1 LERSHTLLENSRSR
15 PDSRVS
21 FPSYDRGALSPGF
34 LHIGVGGFHR
44 AHQGAFLD
52 ELAERRISN
61 EWGVRGLSLRNGT
74 GRERL
79 LRQDCVYSILQ
90 RGAAGDEVRVVGAL
104 LEYLLAPENPDGA
117 LAALASPRTKVL
129 SITVTGNGYGLN
141 SAGELDAHDPLVAQ
155 DLATPAR
162 PCSLPGYLVE
172 GLRLRRDAGLPPFT
186 VLSCDNIP
194 ANGRAVRRA
203 VVSFARLRD
212 ERLAD
217 WIEQNVAFPATV
229 VDRITPEAGAE
240 DRLLVERSFGI
251 RDLCPVVCEDFTQ
264 WIVEDDFRNGRPP
277 LDEVGARFVADVTP
291 YELHKKRLLNGSHC
305 ALGYLGY
312 LSGHRRT
319 DEVLA
324 DPALRDYV
332 ESLIDQEVGPLLPAI
347 FGFDSAEYK
356 RTLLTRLA
364 NPRIGD
370 RLQRLCRRG
379 STKMPAYLI
388 PSLTEAIERGRP
400 HGGLTLAVA
409 AWFRYLSGVDLQ
421 GDRIEVEDEL
431 APTLQPLARRAADDP
446 RALLEQRS
454 IFGDLADDE
463 RFVER
468 LAHALGILDTEGPAA
483 AIGACR
489 RDDLALVA

>member
-1 LERSHTLLENSRSR
+1 MFEVSRSR
-15 PDSRVS
+15 PHPRLS
-21 FPSYDRGALSPGF
+21 FPSYDRGALAPGF

-74 GRERL
+74 GRDLL

-104 LEYLLAPENPDGA
+104 LDYMLAPESPAAA
-117 LAALASPRTKVL
+117 LAALADPQTRVVSM
-129 SITVTGNGYGLN
+129 TVTGDGYGLDG
-141 SAGELDAHDPLVAQ
+141 AGELDLGDPLIAQ
-155 DLATPAR
+155 DLASPACPR
-162 PCSLPGYLVE
+162 SLPGYLVE
-172 GLRLRRDAGLPPFT
+172 GLRLRRQAGLAPFT

-194 ANGRAVRRA
+194 GNGRAARRA
-203 VVSFARLRD
+203 VVSFARRRD

-229 VDRITPEAGAE
+229 VDRITPEASAD
-240 DRLLVERSFGI
+240 DRLLVERDFGV

-277 LDEVGARFVADVTP
+277 LDEVGASFVTDVTP

-319 DEVLA
+319 DEALA
-324 DPALRDYV
+324 DPALRRYV
-332 ESLIDQEVGPLLPAI
+332 ESLMDEEVAPLLPAI
-347 FGFDSAEYK
+347 LGFDLADYK
-356 RTLLTRLA
+356 RTLLARLA

-379 STKMPAYLI
+379 STKMPAYLL
-388 PSLTEAIERGRP
+388 PSLGEAVEQGRP
-400 HGGLTLAVA
+400 HGALTLAVA
-409 AWFRYLSGVDLQ
+409 AWFRYLSGFDLE
-421 GDRIEVEDEL
+421 GARIEVEDDL
-431 APTLQPLARRAADDP
+431 APRLQPLARQAAHDP
-446 RALLEQRS
+446 RPLLAQRS
-454 IFGDLADDE
+454 FFGELGDDE

-468 LAHALGILDTEGPAA
+468 LAQAMSVLDGEGPEA
-483 AIGACR
+483 AIDACVGS
-489 RDDLALVA
+489 DLALAA